1 MPCFFLHLV
10 NLNAKTSLPSAPGVQ
25 YTPACKADERTPSS
39 GGTVPFRTYF
49 LKLWPQCDVFCGGLC
64 RSPQPGTS
72 CCSQRIS
79 LHRPSVPWTPAS
91 TVPEAQETLIQC
103 GETKGVRS
111 RDGDQGAQTYLTRQA
126 GVKTRSAPAPASQE
140 DGGLS
145 GERGREQ
152 GGGGGGRTCLRTGS
166 VCQWE
171 FRGFFQW
178 KDCLTEQLEAGRAW
192 KGGDRGGLSRRVSL
206 GAQ

>member
-1 MPCFFLHLV
+1 M
-10 NLNAKTSLPSAPGVQ
+10 
-25 YTPACKADERTPSS
+25 
-39 GGTVPFRTYF
+39 
-49 LKLWPQCDVFCGGLC
+49 
-64 RSPQPGTS
+64 
-72 CCSQRIS
+72 
-79 LHRPSVPWTPAS
+79 
-91 TVPEAQETLIQC
+91 
-103 GETKGVRS
+103 
-111 RDGDQGAQTYLTRQA
+111 
-126 GVKTRSAPAPASQE
+126 KTRSAPAPASQE

-206 GAQ
+206 GAQCGPVPGSGIEGAAKGRQEPGPAGVPSAELGRAARLSCLGHWWLPVLVTG